1 MSQDNN
7 PKAVYLFTMPQQFPC
22 GPGSACCGPI
32 GQTEEE
38 VRKLKESLEKE
49 LGVSVEVKN
58 VIKGEDMQAFRSIS
72 GLFRTFGPMSLPIIA
87 VGDEVVSMG
96 SPAPEEAV
104 AVVREKLKEMGN
116 L

>member
-38 VRKLKESLEKE
+38 IQKLKESLEKE

-58 VIKGEDMQAFRSIS
+58 VIKGEDMRAFRSIL
-72 GLFRTFGPMSLPIIA
+72 GIFRTFGPMSLPIISI
-87 VGDEVVSMG
+87 GEEIVSMG
-96 SPAPEEAV
+96 NPTPEEAV
-104 AVVREKLKEMGN
+104 AVVRETLTEKGIL
-116 L
+116 